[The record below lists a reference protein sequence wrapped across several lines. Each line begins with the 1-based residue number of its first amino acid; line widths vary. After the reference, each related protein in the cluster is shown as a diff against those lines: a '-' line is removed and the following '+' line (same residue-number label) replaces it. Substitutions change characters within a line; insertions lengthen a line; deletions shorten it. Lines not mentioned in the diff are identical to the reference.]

1 MSRVIMTASLD
12 RLRLGNLL
20 QWVLGEGLTGTVQLR
35 WGGASGRI
43 VMQEG
48 QLVGATLFELRG
60 QDALL
65 SLMMWSGGELTLE
78 EGPVEE
84 AGLLPLD
91 ALTVMLEAL
100 RLQDHW
106 DDLADRQLICTQPA
120 KAEGPLAEA
129 LKAGLTVVEAALNLR
144 MPPLK
149 VMEKVEEL
157 LEHEIFSRGRH
168 KADKRIL
175 RDDAVRLA
183 WLEAPAPATSE
194 KVTSGPASSAPP
206 TSPVGET
213 PTSRS
218 SAAQRGS
225 GTSSSAPAAAPS
237 AGSGES
243 TASRAPNRSLQ
254 QVLEAASA
262 VARPAPPPAN
272 PSRAGGFSLL
282 SPVVAPP
289 PPSPVTSVLN
299 PAPTAPAAVVSP
311 TPFVATSGL
320 SEGQE
325 HQFYRLLDQGRQSF
339 KAGQLDDAARF
350 WKQAADINPEDRTL
364 RQNMRILELRRP
376 RTA

>member
-20 QWVLGEGLTGTVQLR
+20 QWVLGEGLTGTVHLR

-43 VMQEG
+43 LMQEG
-48 QLVGATLFELRG
+48 QLVGASLFELRG

-84 AGLLPLD
+84 EGALPLD

-129 LKAGLTVVEAALNLR
+129 LKAGQTVVEAALNLR

-157 LEHEIFSRGRH
+157 LEHELFSRGRH

-194 KVTSGPASSAPP
+194 KLASGPASSAPP
-206 TSPVGET
+206 TSPVAEA

-218 SAAQRGS
+218 AAAQRGS
-225 GTSSSAPAAAPS
+225 ATSSAAAASPS
-237 AGSGES
+237 GSIGES
-243 TASRAPNRSLQ
+243 TTSRVPNRSLQ

-262 VARPAPPPAN
+262 VARPAPTPPN
-272 PSRAGGFSLL
+272 PARGGGFSLL

-289 PPSPVTSVLN
+289 PPSPTTSVLS
-299 PAPTAPAAVVSP
+299 PTPTVPAVVASP

-320 SEGQE
+320 NEEQE

-350 WKQAADINPEDRTL
+350 WKQAAGINPEDRTL